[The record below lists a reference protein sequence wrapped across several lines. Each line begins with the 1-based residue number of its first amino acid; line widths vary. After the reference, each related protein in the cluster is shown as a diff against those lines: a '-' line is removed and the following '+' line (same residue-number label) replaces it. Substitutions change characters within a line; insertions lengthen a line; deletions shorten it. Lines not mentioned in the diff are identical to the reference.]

1 MNNSVE
7 ALIPFNEGYQ
17 SLLKV
22 HVPFFSVGGNWGYL
36 QKRGFSLKCKNNVRG
51 GFSGPTEIL
60 FIF

>member
-51 GFSGPTEIL
+51 GF
-60 FIF
+60 

>member
-22 HVPFFSVGGNWGYL
+22 HVPFFSVGEKLGLSPKEGIFFEM
-36 QKRGFSLKCKNNVRG
+36 QK
-51 GFSGPTEIL
+51 
-60 FIF
+60 